1 VSFIRT
7 AVISA
12 WRGIARRPV
21 LAWGGAGAVVLAA
34 AAGGAV
40 AATSGGGGA
49 PASGHT
55 VPGHTAPGHTAPS
68 RAAALPVVAIGTF
81 TGRRPWQIVFSADG
95 GNIVTGIRWL
105 SWTGAG
111 AIGRG
116 VSGIESCVPDCAQGT
131 VRYVPTTIRLS
142 GPVNGRFTVLGETR
156 AGQVTTMRWPA
167 HWPLDASQTAS
178 RPPGDPSAGVPI

>member
-1 VSFIRT
+1 VSFIRAT
-7 AVISA
+7 VISA
-12 WRGIARRPV
+12 WRGIARRPA

-49 PASGHT
+49 PASG
-55 VPGHTAPGHTAPS
+55 PAASGRTASGPAASG
-68 RAAALPVVAIGTF
+68 RAAAPPVVAIGTF
-81 TGRRPWQIVFSADG
+81 TGRRPWQIDFSADG

-116 VSGIESCVPDCAQGT
+116 VSGIESCVPDCAQGA
-131 VRYVPTTIRLS
+131 VRYVPTTITLS

-167 HWPLDASQTAS
+167 RWPLDASQTAS
-178 RPPGDPSAGVPI
+178 RPPGGVPI